1 MNSPKKANV
10 YDVAAHAGVS
20 KSTVSLVLTNSPK
33 VSDKSKAKVLAAI
46 KELGYV
52 YNRDAAALRSKQS
65 KLVALVINDLT
76 NPYAAQLAVG
86 LEQYIHK
93 LGLVPMLVN
102 TGEDFDRQ
110 DKIVTTLKEY
120 NVATFIMCPAPGT
133 TSEWLNLLVEQGFP
147 VINIMREIPFANV
160 PTVLPDNRK
169 GTRIATEHLL
179 QQGLTE
185 IAFIGGTD
193 SISDYHERLA
203 GYQDAMFSA
212 SISPPA
218 YYQVQAETN
227 RQGGRDAVTQ
237 LLNNA
242 PTIQAI
248 VCFSDV
254 IAFGA
259 IEKIRI
265 HGKVPGKDIKI
276 VGFDDLADSGLM
288 SPALSSIHISAD
300 EIGKQT
306 CKILKDTLAGNISNQ
321 RTLVDVNLIIRES
334 SAK

>member
-1 MNSPKKANV
+1 
-10 YDVAAHAGVS
+10 
-20 KSTVSLVLTNSPK
+20 
-33 VSDKSKAKVLAAI
+33 
-46 KELGYV
+46 
-52 YNRDAAALRSKQS
+52 
-65 KLVALVINDLT
+65 
-76 NPYAAQLAVG
+76 
-86 LEQYIHK
+86 
-93 LGLVPMLVN
+93 
-102 TGEDFDRQ
+102 
-110 DKIVTTLKEY
+110 
-120 NVATFIMCPAPGT
+120 
-133 TSEWLNLLVEQGFP
+133 
-147 VINIMREIPFANV
+147 MREIPFANV

-203 GYQDAMFSA
+203 GYHDAMFSA

-321 RTLVDVNLIIRES
+321 RTLVDVDLIIRES